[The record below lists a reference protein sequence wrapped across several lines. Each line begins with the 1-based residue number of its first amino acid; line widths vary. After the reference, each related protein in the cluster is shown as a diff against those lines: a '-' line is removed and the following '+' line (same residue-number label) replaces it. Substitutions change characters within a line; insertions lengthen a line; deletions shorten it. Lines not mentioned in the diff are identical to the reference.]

1 MYSERYELST
11 ERINEIVKEKEVGEP
26 WLSYFRRVSEF
37 AGRIAGVYEL
47 KTEGKLCKLTREE
60 AESLNNELFSDIVG
74 SAYEKSYANPEFVGK
89 IAKDNGCNIKVWQ
102 HLCFLYTQ
110 LRGLIPYAYEG
121 NIELLTLYF
130 ELFIEVYGI
139 FRTQE
144 NEAFL
149 EHEVHE
155 AIYWF
160 ERDNLDIFVRNELSE
175 KLDPKRDFA
184 ADIIM
189 NSDLDDTAYLYS
201 FGEYISEDE
210 LKMSAF
216 LSGLPEDSIK
226 AMARTYTE
234 GYRIGF
240 VKAGK
245 PLEKKLTVN
254 IRYHLGFERM
264 IREAVRQFDE
274 MGLKPVIYRAP
285 VFASTTNQNGREDT
299 GYSGAVANRQYEY
312 DHRDDRALFFDREYI
327 RRRLDI
333 LKAVYEENKTLA
345 NGHAG
350 PAVVETFGA
359 DPFTPKPSE
368 YAIGFSESGRK
379 LAVSYKDKAGR
390 LANEYIIG
398 KERSFTIISY
408 PMPEIGK
415 DFEEIFKETVKL
427 NTLDYKRY
435 EMIQQKLIDTLD
447 KAQRVHVLGKN
458 GNETDLTVE
467 LYKLSDPGKETIFEN
482 CVADVNIPVGE
493 VFTTPRLKGTNGLL
507 HVKEVY
513 LNGLKYIDLRL
524 TFKDGVIETY
534 SCGNFEDPAENS
546 RFIRENLLYHHDT
559 LPLGEFAIGTNTT
572 AYRMSRDHDIG
583 GKLPIL
589 IGEKTGPHFAVG
601 DTCYAREEEVRV
613 YNPDGKEIVARS
625 NDYSDRRESDPDK
638 AYFYCHTDITIPYDE
653 LMDIYALGKDG
664 ESTALIED
672 GLFVLEGTGELNEP
686 LLRS

>member
-11 ERINEIVKEKEVGEP
+11 DRIRGIINENEVGEP
-26 WLSYFRRVSEF
+26 WLSYFRYVSEF
-37 AGRIAGVYEL
+37 AEMVARVYGL
-47 KTEGKLCKLTREE
+47 KARGELCKLAPEE
-60 AESLNNELFSDIVG
+60 AKRLNHRLFSDIVG
-74 SAYEKSYANPEFVGK
+74 TAYEKSYANPEYIGQT
-89 IAKDNGCNIKVWQ
+89 AKDNRCNIKVWQ
-102 HLCFLYTQ
+102 YLCFLYTQ
-110 LRGLIPYAYEG
+110 IRGLIPYAYEG

-130 ELFIEVYGI
+130 ELFIEIYGI
-139 FRTQE
+139 FRAEE
-144 NEAFL
+144 NEAAL
-149 EHEVHE
+149 EREIHE

-160 ERDNLDIFVRNELSE
+160 ERDNLDIFVRNELLE
-175 KLDPKRDFA
+175 RLDPQRDFA

-189 NSDLDDTAYLYS
+189 NSDLSSSDYLYR
-201 FGEYISEDE
+201 FGEYITENE
-210 LKMSAF
+210 LKVSAF
-216 LSGLPEDSIK
+216 LNSLPEDSIRS
-226 AMARTYTE
+226 MARTYTE

-245 PLEKKLTVN
+245 PLERKLTVN

-285 VFASTTNQNGREDT
+285 VFAAAANPNGREDT

-312 DHRDDRALFFDREYI
+312 DHRDDRAVFFDREYI

-333 LKAVYEENKTLA
+333 MKPVYEANKTLA

-368 YAIGFSESGRK
+368 YAIGFTESGRK

-408 PMPEIGK
+408 PMPEIGN

-435 EMIQQKLIDTLD
+435 ETIQQRLIDALN
-447 KAQRVHVLGKN
+447 KAERVHVLGMN

-467 LYKLSDPGKETIFEN
+467 LYRLSDPEKETIFEN

-507 HVKEVY
+507 HVKEVF
-513 LNGLKYIDLRL
+513 LNGLKYKDLRL
-524 TFKDGVIETY
+524 TFKDGIIEAY
-534 SCGNFEDPAENS
+534 SCGNFVDPKENA
-546 RFIRENLLYHHDT
+546 RFIRENLLFHHDT

-613 YNPDGKEIVARS
+613 FNPDGKEIVARS
-625 NDYSDRRESDPDK
+625 NDYSDKRESDPDK

-653 LMDIYALGKDG
+653 LRGIYAVGKDG
-664 ESTALIED
+664 ERVPLIED
-672 GLFVLEGTGELNEP
+672 GLFVLEGTEELNKP
-686 LLRS
+686 LLAK

>member
-1 MYSERYELST
+1 M
-11 ERINEIVKEKEVGEP
+11 
-26 WLSYFRRVSEF
+26 
-37 AGRIAGVYEL
+37 
-47 KTEGKLCKLTREE
+47 
-60 AESLNNELFSDIVG
+60 
-74 SAYEKSYANPEFVGK
+74 
-89 IAKDNGCNIKVWQ
+89 
-102 HLCFLYTQ
+102 
-110 LRGLIPYAYEG
+110 
-121 NIELLTLYF
+121 
-130 ELFIEVYGI
+130 
-139 FRTQE
+139 
-144 NEAFL
+144 
-149 EHEVHE
+149 
-155 AIYWF
+155 
-160 ERDNLDIFVRNELSE
+160 
-175 KLDPKRDFA
+175 
-184 ADIIM
+184 
-189 NSDLDDTAYLYS
+189 
-201 FGEYISEDE
+201 
-210 LKMSAF
+210 
-216 LSGLPEDSIK
+216 
-226 AMARTYTE
+226 
-234 GYRIGF
+234 
-240 VKAGK
+240 
-245 PLEKKLTVN
+245 
-254 IRYHLGFERM
+254 
-264 IREAVRQFDE
+264 
-274 MGLKPVIYRAP
+274 
-285 VFASTTNQNGREDT
+285 
-299 GYSGAVANRQYEY
+299 
-312 DHRDDRALFFDREYI
+312 
-327 RRRLDI
+327 
-333 LKAVYEENKTLA
+333 YEENKTLA

-368 YAIGFSESGRK
+368 YAISFSESGRK
-379 LAVSYKDKAGR
+379 LVVSYKDKAGR

-583 GKLPIL
+583 GKLPVL

-653 LMDIYALGKDG
+653 LMGIYALGKDG